1 MNQPVQKPENQSI
14 TYVLRRKEQ
23 GKARKASNIFVDKL
37 SKVMLLT
44 MWPFLFSCKKW
55 RLPMADFFSYCSVFS
70 PLPPFYHS
78 PHICKETGKRN
89 VFWKKGHT
97 KEAELVES
105 NRGSLSLFFK
115 RKKNLDPCRNISSH
129 TSHSPDA
136 RLMCK
141 LLHSTRNR
149 ATSISYGERALVRIN
164 WWHVLVLSASRLST
178 YLERKRIDMMQI
190 IDKFSSCVNIT
201 EVSFGG
207 AVVH

>member
-1 MNQPVQKPENQSI
+1 
-14 TYVLRRKEQ
+14 
-23 GKARKASNIFVDKL
+23 
-37 SKVMLLT
+37 
-44 MWPFLFSCKKW
+44 
-55 RLPMADFFSYCSVFS
+55 MADFFSFLIAQFS
-70 PLPPFYHS
+70 LPSLPSTTPLISAKKPGNETFFEKKVILKKQSWQSQTEVPFHYFL
-78 PHICKETGKRN
+78 KE
-89 VFWKKGHT
+89 
-97 KEAELVES
+97 
-105 NRGSLSLFFK
+105 
-115 RKKNLDPCRNISSH
+115 KNLDPCCNISSH